1 MATIKKFNSENFN
14 VNVVDAMNLDQGG
27 YAWYLDLKVEVT
39 DKETGIKV
47 YDTVLKSR
55 MVPMWDIDEE
65 WYYFIEN
72 KIEDGAELDEDL
84 DYSDADEELQKEF
97 DEKFEEQYIEWLLF
111 GEADGGCGYELD
123 NEDLAEIFDEDC
135 YNLVIIDGDNVWFT
149 DRMEWNEIGY
159 NAETENEVYECDE
172 CDEYIIEE
180 LDWTEFEVRK
190 KNDIKIVD
198 DLFDEAA

>member
-1 MATIKKFNSENFN
+1 MATIKKFNTENFN
-14 VNVVDAMNLDQGG
+14 VKVVDAMNLKDNG

-55 MVPMWDIDEE
+55 MVPMWNTDEE
-65 WYYFIEN
+65 WYNFIEN
-72 KIEDGAELDEDL
+72 KIEDGAELDEEL

-97 DEKFEEQYIEWLLF
+97 DEKLEEQYIEWLLF
-111 GEADGGCGYELD
+111 GEADGGCGYKLD
-123 NEDLAEIFDEDC
+123 DEDLSEIFDEDC

-149 DRMEWNEIGY
+149 DRSKWDEIGY
-159 NAETENEVYECDE
+159 NADTENEVYE

-180 LDWTEFEVRK
+180 LDWTEYVVRD
-190 KNDIKIVD
+190 KNDIKIVE
-198 DLFDEAA
+198 DLFEEAA